1 MKREPETADLL
12 RNLEEQLLQP
22 ETRRSAAKTSDL
34 LADDFVEFGSSGRI
48 FDKSK
53 IIDAL
58 RQERQS
64 YSVQPYITDFSVRWL
79 CTDTVLATYR
89 LVVCDSA
96 KTMERHTLRS
106 SIWKSVDGKWQMI
119 FHQGT
124 PTRTTIT
131 TP

>member
-1 MKREPETADLL
+1 MKRELETADLL

-22 ETRRSAAKTSDL
+22 EIRRSAAKTSDL

-53 IIDAL
+53 IIDSL

-64 YSVQPYITDFSVRWL
+64 YSAQWYITDFSVRWL

-89 LVVCDSA
+89 LVVCDRA

-124 PTRTTIT
+124 PTTIIS